1 MNHKYLFK
9 KVSKETLKKKIELGL
24 CIRHGCRNKSRKN
37 RNDCETCK
45 SRMFRIKNPKRY
57 AYQTIKSSAAKRKI
71 PFDLSFDEF
80 LEFDKET
87 GYTDKVGKNSDSLT
101 IDRIDSSLPYRVGN
115 IRALT
120 WIDNCSKK
128 LEGITE
134 TWEPVANFCTSALT
148 CCCVPFAITESTS
161 RLTTAKLVIMRLLL
175 RTCSFDVTFTF
186 LVTRAMKPF

>member
-1 MNHKYLFK
+1 MNHEYLFK

-24 CIRHGCRNKSRKN
+24 CIRHGCRNKSGKN

-57 AYQTIKSSAAKRKI
+57 AYHTIKSSAAKRKI

-134 TWEPVANFCTSALT
+134 TWEPVAKAIAL
-148 CCCVPFAITESTS
+148 VSGDDNWRKFRKISEEAVELQNLLEKSFNISEEEDENPF
-161 RLTTAKLVIMRLLL
+161 
-175 RTCSFDVTFTF
+175 
-186 LVTRAMKPF
+186 